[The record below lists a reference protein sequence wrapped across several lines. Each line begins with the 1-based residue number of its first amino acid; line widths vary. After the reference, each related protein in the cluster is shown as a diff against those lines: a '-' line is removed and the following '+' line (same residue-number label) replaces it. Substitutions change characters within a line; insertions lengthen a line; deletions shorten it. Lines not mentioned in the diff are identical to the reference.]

1 MNWAKLADRL
11 NHLWSNVSNDRGL
24 ESDIIELGN
33 DLKTEEGKQFLLSF
47 HFHSEVEKGKQF
59 LLSFCVIQ
67 TVNLLLH
74 QSIREAKI
82 TQLHRCTS
90 YFDEECKEQRQAQS
104 NSDRIEHWESR
115 RRHCIRLENRR
126 WAAATERKRRRKD
139 VLSRYWSKLRWRSI
153 KRRQRVHRLSLI
165 KEESD

>member
-1 MNWAKLADRL
+1 MNWAKLADRW

-33 DLKTEEGKQFLLSF
+33 DLKTREWKK
-47 HFHSEVEKGKQF
+47 EKDKQF

-74 QSIREAKI
+74 PSRREAKI

-90 YFDEECKEQRQAQS
+90 YFDEECKEQHQVQL
-104 NSDRIEHWESR
+104 NSDRIEHWESLR
-115 RRHCIRLENRR
+115 HHCIRLENRR
-126 WAAATERKRRRKD
+126 CCDERKRND